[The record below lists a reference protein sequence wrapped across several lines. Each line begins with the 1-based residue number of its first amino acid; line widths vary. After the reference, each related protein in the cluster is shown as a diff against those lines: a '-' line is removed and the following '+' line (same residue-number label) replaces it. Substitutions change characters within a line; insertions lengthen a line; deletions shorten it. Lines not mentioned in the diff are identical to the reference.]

1 MIDRKALGKTHL
13 DGILPWREMRLLL
26 PLLLRHSRGI
36 VLGKTATNGA
46 RALGTQIERQVFLV
60 MVEDA

>member
-1 MIDRKALGKTHL
+1 
-13 DGILPWREMRLLL
+13 MRLLL
-26 PLLLRHSRGI
+26 PLLLRHSRGL
-36 VLGKTATNGA
+36 VLGETATDGA